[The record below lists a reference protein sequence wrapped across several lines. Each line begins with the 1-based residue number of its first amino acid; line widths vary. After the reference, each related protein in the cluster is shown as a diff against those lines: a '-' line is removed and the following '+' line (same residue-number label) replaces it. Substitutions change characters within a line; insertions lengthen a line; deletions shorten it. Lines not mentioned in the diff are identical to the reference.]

1 MWANTHSKKK
11 PTTTRTDR
19 NSKKKKKNKRFWT
32 KNHSSCLPRIFCSRH
47 KFKLRPLITLPL
59 PDAYTQ
65 QHANS
70 LSDDD
75 RRRFYFCASFLLFSL
90 LRCCLCI
97 KRLSSIY
104 CHVSLEH
111 ASPFGKRWNEAVVVT
126 TERTRSVAS
135 DAKRR
140 CCNKSDAQF

>member
-19 NSKKKKKNKRFWT
+19 NSKKKKKTRDFGRKIT
-32 KNHSSCLPRIFCSRH
+32 LPRIFCSRH
-47 KFKLRPLITLPL
+47 KFKLRPHNTLPL

-75 RRRFYFCASFLLFSL
+75 RRRFYFCASFLLFSS
-90 LRCCLCI
+90 LRCCCLCI
-97 KRLSSIY
+97 KRLSSI

-111 ASPFGKRWNEAVVVT
+111 ASPFGKRWNEDVVVT

-135 DAKRR
+135 DEKRR